1 LNSSPIKPS
10 EEIEKKLEQK
20 TDYSPEYRLKKFNN
34 YDNTVRNADR
44 IVLENYDI
52 QRYFDNKVATTKR
65 SNSISV
71 PNNNVTLGSS
81 MGPGGRAV
89 LYALIPKSKE
99 TRNQELTE
107 TNYKEGISDKIKFR
121 EAQSTLLKKWNHFD
135 SNISNRLNIEKKI
148 LASKNYE
155 LDSRANSIKDYGF

>member
-1 LNSSPIKPS
+1 MKPS

-52 QRYFDNKVATTKR
+52 QRYFDNKVRNTRR
-65 SNSISV
+65 SNSITVANS
-71 PNNNVTLGSS
+71 NVTLGSS

-89 LYALIPKSKE
+89 LYALIPKNKE

-107 TNYKEGISDKIKFR
+107 TNLKNEISDKIKFR
-121 EAQSTLLKKWNHFD
+121 EA
-135 SNISNRLNIEKKI
+135 
-148 LASKNYE
+148 
-155 LDSRANSIKDYGF
+155 